1 MMSSINIYHLQSG
14 KNMTARSYYMVLSL
28 SFLTFLDTIPLL
40 YYSLFGKVM
49 STAASYLH
57 KIRAPFVF
65 LNHMESGNESHS
77 IEKDLQGSRSRGG
90 LGRKRRGY

>member
-14 KNMTARSYYMVLSL
+14 ENMTARSYYMVLSL

-49 STAASYLH
+49 STAANYLH

-65 LNHMESGNESHS
+65 LNYMESGKNVA
-77 IEKDLQGSRSRGG
+77 
-90 LGRKRRGY
+90 

>member
-1 MMSSINIYHLQSG
+1 MMSSINIHHLQSG
-14 KNMTARSYYMVLSL
+14 ENMTASKILLHGFESI
-28 SFLTFLDTIPLL
+28 FFDIFLDTIPLL

-65 LNHMESGNESHS
+65 LNHMESGKNVA
-77 IEKDLQGSRSRGG
+77 
-90 LGRKRRGY
+90 